1 MLSRRK
7 RALFEAILGL
17 GRGIIA
23 TLKSSDGDFRVARR
37 LFCACRTASLLCKV
51 MEKRDQSSEL
61 TKPKWP
67 TSVTKSATLVK
78 LGKCGEEAFV
88 KTIHNF
94 LQMPSSEG
102 AIFFANYFAFSS
114 FCSIFAG

>member
-7 RALFEAILGL
+7 RALFEAILGS

-23 TLKSSDGDFRVARR
+23 TLKSSDGDETKVA
-37 LFCACRTASLLCKV
+37 
-51 MEKRDQSSEL
+51 
-61 TKPKWP
+61 
-67 TSVTKSATLVK
+67 SVTKSATLVK